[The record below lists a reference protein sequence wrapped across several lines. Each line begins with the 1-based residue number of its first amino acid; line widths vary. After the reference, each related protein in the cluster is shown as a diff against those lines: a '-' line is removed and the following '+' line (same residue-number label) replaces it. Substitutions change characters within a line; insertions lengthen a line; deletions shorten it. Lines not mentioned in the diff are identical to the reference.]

1 MMDRGR
7 GWLGQEWAVW
17 REETLKDEVQMRFY
31 LNSIKNP
38 SPLKCDEQE
47 GSYRQDMDSVG
58 IYHEPAKTARVS
70 DGRGGDEDR

>member
-1 MMDRGR
+1 
-7 GWLGQEWAVW
+7 
-17 REETLKDEVQMRFY
+17 MRFY

-58 IYHEPAKTARVS
+58 IYHEPAKTLWWEVEWEW
-70 DGRGGDEDR
+70 DYGG